1 MTQRPMHLPRRR
13 IIAAFLAVCLAVPIL
28 QGMQVGVT
36 AASPSGQVEFG
47 AIDEMSGIV
56 KSGKFRDVYW
66 VHNDSGDRPR
76 FFAVRGDGQIVK
88 PADAANYEGIQVE
101 GAKNRDW
108 EDIARDRDTI
118 YLSDAGNNGN
128 ARRDLGIYAVKEP
141 DPTKVTSV
149 KPTAFYPIAYP
160 DQKEFP
166 PSGLR
171 AFDCEAIFALRG
183 KVYFVTKHRLNA
195 LIPAT
200 SAALYRMDTRY
211 KDRPNVLTKLD
222 EHPNLGGWV
231 TGADVSPDGKTVA
244 ILTQAP
250 EQSVWLFDARAKG
263 DKFLTQGKPRRLV
276 FSGAKQCEAVAFAD
290 NGTLLV
296 TNEQRDIYRFKV
308 ADAKTVKAPVPL
320 RAAKRAARETRD
332 RIVRPLRQAL

>member
-1 MTQRPMHLPRRR
+1 MQYPRRR
-13 IIAAFLAVCLAVPIL
+13 IVAALCAVALAVPVL

-36 AASPSGQVEFG
+36 AASPVGLVEFG
-47 AIDEMSGIV
+47 PIDEMSGIV
-56 KSGKFRDVYW
+56 KSGRYRDVYW
-66 VHNDSGDRPR
+66 VHNDSGDKAR
-76 FFAVRGDGQIVK
+76 FFAVRANGELVK
-88 PADAANYEGIQVE
+88 PANVANYEGIAVE
-101 GAKNRDW
+101 GARNRDW
-108 EDIARDRDTI
+108 EDIARDRDTL

-128 ARRDLGIYAVKEP
+128 ARRDLGVYAVKEP
-141 DPTKVTSV
+141 DPTKATSV
-149 KPTAFYPIAYP
+149 RPLAFYPIAYP

-183 KVYFVTKHRLNA
+183 KLYFVTKHRLNA
-195 LIPAT
+195 LLPAT
-200 SAALYRMDTRY
+200 SAGLYRMDTRY
-211 KDRPNVLTKLD
+211 TDRPNILTKLD
-222 EHPNLGGWV
+222 EHSNLGGWV

-244 ILTQAP
+244 VLTQAP

-263 DKFLTQGKPRRLV
+263 DKFLSQGKPRRIV

-308 ADAKTVKAPVPL
+308 ADAKPVKAPAPV
-320 RAAKRAARETRD
+320 RAARRAVRETKEH
-332 RIVRPLRQAL
+332 IVRPLRRAL